1 MIASIIIAT
10 YHRKNSL
17 VRLLK
22 SLKGVSAEIIVVE
35 QGDNNSSVY
44 EPYNVRYFFLK
55 TPSTVKAEN
64 FGAKKAKG
72 DILLFFDDDVIV
84 KASTVNS
91 HLKNYKDS
99 TIGAVVGRV
108 VTNGQQIESKAT
120 NTARIGFWLD
130 FEDHYSSTIP
140 QDVDTVIGCNM
151 SMRHD
156 LFTKLEGFDE
166 NFTWPA
172 LRFESDLSQRIIKA
186 GYRIRFDPKAEVR
199 HVRESTGGS
208 RKTEGKLLW
217 YLNFFKNELYFS
229 LKHRP
234 LYVLPVVLLKR
245 IFLFL

>member
-1 MIASIIIAT
+1 MTASIIIAT

-22 SLKGVSAEIIVVE
+22 SLKGVKAEIIIVE
-35 QGDNNSSVY
+35 QGENNRQVY

-55 TPSTVKAEN
+55 NPSTVKAEN
-64 FGAKKAKG
+64 LGAKKAKG

-84 KASTVNS
+84 KSNTVS
-91 HLKNYKDS
+91 YHLKNYKNAS
-99 TIGAVVGRV
+99 IGAVVGRV
-108 VTNGQQIESKAT
+108 VTDGQPIESKAT
-120 NTARIGFWLD
+120 NTARINFWLD

-140 QDVDTVIGCNM
+140 QEVDTLIGCNM
-151 SMRHD
+151 SVRRD
-156 LFTKLEGFDE
+156 LFKRVGGFDE

-172 LRFESDLSQRIIKA
+172 LRFESDLSQRIIKE

-199 HVRESTGGS
+199 HVRESKGGS
-208 RKTEGKLLW
+208 RKSEGKLKW
-217 YLNFFKNELYFS
+217 YYNFFKNEMYFA

-234 LYVLPVVLLKR
+234 LYVLPVVLFKR